1 MLFKTAIVAA
11 FLLLGTVAATPCVGF
26 DTNAGLYV
34 FGLSQDVSLGPS
46 SGWNANR
53 ELT

>member
-1 MLFKTAIVAA
+1 MLFKALIVTAS
-11 FLLLGTVAATPCVGF
+11 LLLRSVVATPCVGF

-34 FGLSQDVSLGPS
+34 FGLGQDVSLGPS

-53 ELT
+53 ELG